1 MNTGTVSDPAG
12 FCITNISILVT
23 FCEELFLPL
32 SVSTS
37 LLAGES
43 GTSAVAAEL
52 IERSSASFQEGSMKI
67 VNFDVLVFIFRQGED
82 IRLRRYININ
92 IYIYIFIKIWV
103 SNLLG

>member
-1 MNTGTVSDPAG
+1 M
-12 FCITNISILVT
+12 T

-92 IYIYIFIKIWV
+92 IYIYKDMGFESSWLNLRDPSFLHLRIF
-103 SNLLG
+103 